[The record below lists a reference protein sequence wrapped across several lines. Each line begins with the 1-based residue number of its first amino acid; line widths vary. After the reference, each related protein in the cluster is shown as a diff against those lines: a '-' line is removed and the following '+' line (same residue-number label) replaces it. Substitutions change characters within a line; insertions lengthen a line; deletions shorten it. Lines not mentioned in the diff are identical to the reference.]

1 MPRCSHSGP
10 CGCGQGQAPRLMEPV
25 LLCLI
30 AQKGQSYG
38 YDLAAELPRYAPAAS
53 ADRTVLYRWL
63 RQLEAQGHLES
74 EWELPDSGPAR
85 RVYRVT
91 GRGRVHLAEW
101 LGPLEQLAG
110 SLDRLLSEARGLL
123 SRDLLLEETIEK

>member
-1 MPRCSHSGP
+1 MPRCSHPGP
-10 CGCGQGQAPRLMEPV
+10 CGCAQGQAARLMEPV

-30 AQKGQSYG
+30 ARKGQSYG
-38 YDLAAELPRYAPAAS
+38 YDLAAELPRYSPAAS
-53 ADRTVLYRWL
+53 ADRTALYRCL

-74 EWELPDSGPAR
+74 EWELAGTGPAR

-91 GRGRVHLAEW
+91 SRGRMRLTEW

-110 SLDRLLSEARGLL
+110 TLDRLVGEARGLL
-123 SRDLLLEETIEK
+123 SQDLQFEEASKL